1 MLALRLKLNKGIC
14 LPNSGCPR
22 GAGEAAERAE
32 GAAGGA
38 KEPTLDGGGG
48 EGQAAGG
55 DRGQTEGDRGNEVRL
70 SDLNF
75 GLFVTLN
82 DLCDLFQGFCDGE
95 GGAEQAAPGGNGG
108 GQAQD
113 GGQWD

>member
-1 MLALRLKLNKGIC
+1 M
-14 LPNSGCPR
+14 
-22 GAGEAAERAE
+22 EEEERAKLQE
-32 GAAGGA
+32 EIEA
-38 KEPTLDGGGG
+38 KQREI
-48 EGQAAGG
+48 EEMRFA
-55 DRGQTEGDRGNEVRL
+55 EVTSIL
-70 SDLNF
+70 AF
-75 GLFVTLN
+75 FVTIN